1 MSVFDKIIAETATL
15 RANHDAL
22 LAAAEAV
29 ISFIENENL
38 AVTEDLAGE
47 HLSGCRSAAYHLSQ
61 QTDDLPPIECLCGT
75 TALRAAVQQAKGGV
89 E

>member
-1 MSVFDKIIAETATL
+1 MAKTITIDYCAAV
-15 RANHDAL
+15 RAQRDAL
-22 LAAAEAV
+22 LSAAEAV

-47 HLSGCRSAAYHLSQ
+47 HLSGCQSAAYHLSQ

-75 TALRAAVQQAKGGV
+75 VALRAAVQAAKGGA